1 MKLDRL
7 THLLAILAMPL
18 LLAGCLLQ
26 PGKFTSALTVKADRT
41 FTFAY
46 KGEVIAIDPSE
57 SMAASLGS
65 SSDEDKD
72 ADLTDEEKAA
82 KAEEKARKAREAAEN
97 EVKRK
102 AIAEALTKEAG
113 YRSVAYLG
121 NGKFMI
127 DYEISGTLDHNF
139 IYPFNSDAEIVFP
152 FIAIELRK
160 DGSVRMVAPAYSGS
174 NSKAG
179 SAPGGGMPGKNDA
192 LDGTFTLSTNAE
204 ITMHNEETG
213 PKTGPNGMKTITWR
227 VTPLTKDAPTAALRL
242 APRPAR

>member
-1 MKLDRL
+1 MKFRTL
-7 THLLAILAMPL
+7 TYLAAAIVAPL

-26 PGKFTSALTVKADRT
+26 PGKFTSVLTVKADRS

-46 KGEVIAIDPSE
+46 KGEVIAFDPSE
-57 SMAASLGS
+57 AMEAGFGASSANENEDLG
-65 SSDEDKD
+65 
-72 ADLTDEEKAA
+72 DEEKAA

-102 AIAEALTKEAG
+102 AIAEALSKEAG
-113 YRSVAYLG
+113 YRSATYLG

-152 FIAIELRK
+152 FIAVELRR

-174 NSKAG
+174 NGKAG
-179 SAPGGGMPGKNDA
+179 SAPAGMPSRNEA
-192 LDGTFTLSTNAE
+192 LDGTFTLATDAG
-204 ITMHNEETG
+204 ITMHNNEAG
-213 PKTGPNGMKTITWR
+213 PQLGPDGMKTITWR
-227 VTPLTKDAPTAALRL
+227 VTPLTKDAPTAAMRL
-242 APRPAR
+242 APLPVR

>member
-1 MKLDRL
+1 MKLTRL
-7 THLLAILAMPL
+7 THLAMALALPL

-26 PGKFTSALTVKADRT
+26 PGKFTSALTVKADRS

-57 SMAASLGS
+57 AMASGLGGTTASDESDADL
-65 SSDEDKD
+65 SDEDR
-72 ADLTDEEKAA
+72 AA
-82 KAEEKARKAREAAEN
+82 KAAEKARKAKEAADT

-113 YRSVAYLG
+113 YRSATYVG
-121 NGKFMI
+121 NGKFLI
-127 DYEISGTLDHNF
+127 DYEISGKLDHNF
-139 IYPFNSDAEIVFP
+139 IYPFNSDAEIIFP

-160 DGSVRMVAPAYSGS
+160 DGSVRMVAPAYTGS

-179 SAPGGGMPGKNDA
+179 ASAPGMPGKNDA
-192 LDGTFTLSTNAE
+192 LDGQFTLTTDAE
-204 ITMHNEETG
+204 IVMHNNEAG
-213 PKTGPNGMKTITWR
+213 PKSGPGGMKTITWR

-242 APRPAR
+242 KPLAVK